1 MGSTR
6 AGNVVDHVDGDSWNN
21 APANLQTLCWA
32 HHSAKTARQ
41 DGGFGNARRASGQK
55 STRC

>member
-21 APANLQTLCWA
+21 APANLQTLCPSC
-32 HHSAKTARQ
+32 HSTKTAKF
-41 DGGFGNARRASGQK
+41 DCGFGNPRGAK
-55 STRC
+55 